1 MENHIHILHRESEE
15 DISSFSPHSY
25 PFSFFLTQHFTIDF
39 FLSYNQVHRIYAH
52 RNKKDRQV
60 IIQTHYH

>member
-39 FLSYNQVHRIYAH
+39 FSFL
-52 RNKKDRQV
+52 
-60 IIQTHYH
+60 